1 MHRLENLFYEDY
13 RKANGGSVL
22 HIDRKRRR
30 KLQEKKQAGGHA
42 SDDHE
47 QQQHQLSL

>member
-1 MHRLENLFYEDY
+1 MHRLENLFREDY
-13 RKANGGSVL
+13 RKVNGSSAF

-42 SDDHE
+42 RDDHE
-47 QQQHQLSL
+47 QQQHQFTL